1 MSVSI
6 YKCSSF
12 QNERIVQ
19 SVGIEVKT
27 DQRETTRGRRR
38 GRLRDEEGEIQSQS
52 KRGSDRDGEE
62 YGKQNASV
70 KSTAE

>member
-38 GRLRDEEGEIQSQS
+38 GRLRDEGGEIQSQS
-52 KRGSDRDGEE
+52 KRGSDRD
-62 YGKQNASV
+62 AV
-70 KSTAE
+70 KEG